1 MPMDDAV
8 PVGDADDTL
17 ETDIEALMR
26 VLGTWEEDDHD
37 SPDTV
42 RCAEGYPT

>member
-1 MPMDDAV
+1 MSMDTES
-8 PVGDADDTL
+8 PIGDPDDTL

-26 VLGTWEEDDHD
+26 VLETWEEDDHD

-42 RCAEGYPT
+42 RYAESA